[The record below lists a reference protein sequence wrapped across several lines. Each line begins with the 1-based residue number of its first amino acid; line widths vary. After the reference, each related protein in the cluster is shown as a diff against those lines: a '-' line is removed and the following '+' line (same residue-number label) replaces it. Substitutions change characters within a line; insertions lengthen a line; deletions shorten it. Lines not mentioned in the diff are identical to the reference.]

1 MKIQRK
7 NSEMDMLHGPLSGN
21 IIRFALLLAGSSML
35 QQLFNA
41 ADTAIVGRF
50 DGRQALAAVG
60 SNTMVISLL
69 VNMFVGLSIGAN
81 VVIAKYV
88 GQRQEK
94 QIKKSVH
101 TVMSLAVLSG
111 LFLLVLGQITAAKI
125 LTLMQTPE
133 DVMTQAVL
141 YLKIYCL
148 GMPFMMI
155 YNFGAAV
162 LRCKGDTR
170 RPLYSLSLS
179 GIMNVGL
186 NLLFVV
192 LFKMG
197 VAGVGAATVIANG
210 ISGSM
215 VVFFLVQEKGTMHL
229 SLKAMHLDK
238 KYLKE
243 VLQVGIPAGIQ
254 GMCFSVANVCIQS
267 AVNCFGAE
275 GSAGFS
281 IALTFE
287 SMTYYISNAF
297 GQAAVTFASQNYSV
311 GNTKRCRQIFNRCL
325 LIGGILSEGISLLF
339 VAGHR
344 WLIPLFTSDAGT
356 AAYALIRMQWVVAF
370 NGMTAGYEVG
380 SGLLRAMG
388 HSLQPALMVVVG
400 CCGFRILWILTAFRQ
415 IGTFEIL
422 MNAYPLSWFVTDI
435 LVFAAYKYDITIS
448 TH

>member
-1 MKIQRK
+1 
-7 NSEMDMLHGPLSGN
+7 
-21 IIRFALLLAGSSML
+21 
-35 QQLFNA
+35 
-41 ADTAIVGRF
+41 
-50 DGRQALAAVG
+50 
-60 SNTMVISLL
+60 
-69 VNMFVGLSIGAN
+69 
-81 VVIAKYV
+81 
-88 GQRQEK
+88 
-94 QIKKSVH
+94 
-101 TVMSLAVLSG
+101 
-111 LFLLVLGQITAAKI
+111 
-125 LTLMQTPE
+125 
-133 DVMTQAVL
+133 
-141 YLKIYCL
+141 
-148 GMPFMMI
+148 
-155 YNFGAAV
+155 
-162 LRCKGDTR
+162 
-170 RPLYSLSLS
+170 
-179 GIMNVGL
+179 MNVGL

-325 LIGGILSEGISLLF
+325 LIGGILCEGISLLF